1 MKKLK
6 RTLILVPAFLL
17 LMLFALV
24 PAMAAPAT
32 KVSVHGG
39 SLSSGTQTPFH
50 DMWLTNG
57 YITQLRGGGSLGGQV
72 ELYIDP
78 STTVP
83 DYVMTAN
90 DEYDAMVNWHTGE
103 GVWRFTLTLEYLA
116 DGQIAGTFKGEY
128 IAATTGA
135 YITPSGYPVTWTHL
149 EGHAVLQ
156 GDGVFDGQTLML
168 DFERT
173 RGSQSTFEG
182 FLLTR

>member
-1 MKKLK
+1 MK
-6 RTLILVPAFLL
+6 RTLILAPAFLL

-32 KVSVHGG
+32 KVPVHGG

-57 YITQLRGGGSLGGQV
+57 YITQLRGGGSFGGLI

-83 DYVMTAN
+83 NYVMTAN

-116 DGQIAGTFKGEY
+116 DGQIEGTFKGEY
-128 IAATTGA
+128 IAATRGA
-135 YITPSGYPVTWTHL
+135 YVTPSGYPVTWTHL

-173 RGSQSTFEG
+173 RGLQSTFEG
-182 FLLTR
+182 FLLTC